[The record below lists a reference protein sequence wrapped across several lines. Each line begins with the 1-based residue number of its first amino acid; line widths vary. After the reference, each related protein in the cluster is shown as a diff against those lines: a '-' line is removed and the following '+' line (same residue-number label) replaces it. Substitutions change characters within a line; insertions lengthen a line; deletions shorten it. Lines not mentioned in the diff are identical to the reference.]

1 VIIIICIFVPEK
13 EIDMRSRKSLKFIID
28 QSKLHFGRII
38 VITGARQTGKT
49 TLAKKSFPNHK
60 YISIEDPILAEEYKQ
75 LTANQ
80 WAETYPEAILD
91 EIQKEP
97 RIIESIK
104 AVYDQYEDPRYIL
117 LGSSQILLMKKVRE
131 SLAGRSEILEL
142 FPLTLPELLT
152 SDWDDEV
159 KNSFFQNVVLGIKN
173 HKLPIRLDNDF
184 VNKQKA
190 YDHYLKFG
198 GYPAISNE
206 KLTDTQ
212 RYRWLRNYAKT
223 YLERDVRDLA
233 ELNNLEPFKKVQT
246 LFAINTAQLM
256 NFSRLASEAG
266 VSSNTAKRYLEYM
279 NISYQIINLQAWS
292 RNSSKRLSKSPKIHY
307 LDIGVMRTLLQ
318 KRDGLNGHEFESA
331 IVAEIYKQVKNL
343 NIDASF
349 YHLRTVD
356 GREVDLLIEFEAG
369 YIAIEIKQSKKVRAT
384 DGRHLRKLEEI
395 LDKPILHK
403 FLVSNDFDNKVFDDG
418 VEAISALQFLS

>member
-1 VIIIICIFVPEK
+1 
-13 EIDMRSRKSLKFIID
+13 MHSRKP
-28 QSKLHFGRII
+28 SKYILDISKSQFGRIV

-49 TLAKKSFPNHK
+49 TLAKKVFPNHK
-60 YISIEDPILAEEYKQ
+60 YISIEDPVLAEEYKQ
-75 LTANQ
+75 FTAGQ
-80 WAETYPEAILD
+80 WADAYPRAILD
-91 EIQKEP
+91 EVQKEP

-104 AVYDQYEDPRYIL
+104 AVYDQHDEARYIL
-117 LGSSQILLMKKVRE
+117 LGSSQILLLKKVRE

-152 SDWDDEV
+152 EDWDEEV
-159 KNSFFQNVVLGIKN
+159 KNSFFQNVVLGIEN
-173 HKLPIRLDNDF
+173 SKLPIRLEDDF
-184 VNKQKA
+184 VKKQKA
-190 YDHYLKFG
+190 YNHYLKFG

-233 ELNNLEPFKKVQT
+233 ELSNLEPFKKVQT
-246 LFAINTAQLM
+246 LFAVNTAQLM
-256 NFSRLASEAG
+256 NFSKLATEAG
-266 VSSNTAKRYLEYM
+266 ISSNTAKRYLEYM

-292 RNSSKRLSKSPKIHY
+292 RNSGKRLSKSPKIHY
-307 LDIGVMRTLLQ
+307 LDVGVMRTLLQ
-318 KRDGLNGHEFESA
+318 KKDALNGHEFESA

-356 GREVDLLIEFEAG
+356 GREIDLLIEFEAG

-384 DGRHLRKLEEI
+384 DARHLRNLEEI

-403 FLVSNDFDNKVFDDG
+403 FLVSNDFENRIFEDG
-418 VEAISALQFLS
+418 TEAISALQFLS

>member
-1 VIIIICIFVPEK
+1 
-13 EIDMRSRKSLKFIID
+13 MRSRKSSKQIID
-28 QSKLHFGRII
+28 QSKSHFGRIV

-60 YISIEDPILAEEYKQ
+60 YISIEDPVLAEGYKQ

-80 WAETYPEAILD
+80 WATTYPKAILD

-104 AVYDQYEDPRYIL
+104 SVYDQYEEPRYIL

-159 KNSFFQNVVLGIKN
+159 KNSFFQNVVLGIDN
-173 HKLPIRLDNDF
+173 TRLPIRLDDNF
-184 VNKQKA
+184 TKKQEA
-190 YDHYLKFG
+190 YNHYLKFG
-198 GYPAISNE
+198 GYPAISKE
-206 KLTDTQ
+206 SLTDTE

-246 LFAINTAQLM
+246 LFAVNTAQLM
-256 NFSRLASEAG
+256 NFSRLGAEAG

-279 NISYQIINLQAWS
+279 NISYQIINLQSWS
-292 RNSSKRLSKSPKIHY
+292 RNSGKRLSKSPKIHY
-307 LDIGVMRTLLQ
+307 LDVGVMRTLLQ
-318 KRDGLNGHEFESA
+318 KKDALNGHEFESA

-356 GREVDLLIEFEAG
+356 GREVDLLIELEAG
-369 YIAIEIKQSKKVRAT
+369 YIAIEIKQSSRVRAT
-384 DGRHLRKLEEI
+384 DGRHLRKLDEI
-395 LDKPILHK
+395 LDKPILHR
-403 FLVSNDFDNKVFDDG
+403 FLVSNDLDNRVFEDG
-418 VEAISALQFLS
+418 IEAISTLQFLT

>member
-1 VIIIICIFVPEK
+1 
-13 EIDMRSRKSLKFIID
+13 MRSRKPAEFIRK
-28 QSKLHFGRII
+28 QSETRFGRIV

-49 TLAKKSFPNHK
+49 TLAKKAFPNHV
-60 YISIEDPILAEEYKQ
+60 YISIEDPVLAEEYKQ
-75 LTANQ
+75 LTATQ
-80 WAETYPEAILD
+80 WADSYPKAILD
-91 EIQKEP
+91 EVQKEP

-104 AVYDQYEDPRYIL
+104 AVYDQFDEPRYIL
-117 LGSSQILLMKKVRE
+117 LGSSQILLLKKVSE

-152 SDWDDEV
+152 SDWNDEV
-159 KNSFFQNVVLGIKN
+159 KNSYFQNVVLGIGN
-173 HKLPIRLDNDF
+173 SKLPIRLD
-184 VNKQKA
+184 VNFAKKQKA
-190 YDHYLKFG
+190 YEHYLKFG
-198 GYPAISNE
+198 GYPAISSDS
-206 KLTDTQ
+206 LSDAQ
-212 RYRWLRNYAKT
+212 RYRWLKNYAKT

-256 NFSRLASEAG
+256 NFSRLATEAG

-292 RNSSKRLSKSPKIHY
+292 RNSGKRLSKSPKIHY
-307 LDIGVMRTLLQ
+307 LDVGVLRTLLQ
-318 KRDGLNGHEFESA
+318 KRDVLTGHEFESA

-343 NIDASF
+343 NIDANF

-356 GREVDLLIEFEAG
+356 GREVDLLIEFESG
-369 YIAIEIKQSKKVRAT
+369 YFAIEIKQSKKVRST
-384 DGRHLRKLEEI
+384 DGRHLRKLEDI

-403 FLVSNDFDNKVFDDG
+403 FVVSNDLDNRFFDDG
-418 VEAISALQFLS
+418 IQAISALEFLS